1 MRLTIV
7 GVHVDGLAE
16 TQAEPVQFW
25 TQDFDSNVTSC
36 STGKKKNKQTKDQ
49 QMYQHTSGDKLNN
62 EWGSESALTLR
73 RG

>member
-1 MRLTIV
+1 MGLTIV

-16 TQAEPVQFW
+16 TQAQPVQFW

-36 STGKKKNKQTKDQ
+36 STGMKTKKKKKSTNASV
-49 QMYQHTSGDKLNN
+49 YI
-62 EWGSESALTLR
+62 